1 MTGVQTCALPIW
13 LPVPSCEITSVQIR
27 LFWSLKRNET
37 QDPNNVIS
45 LNLRYNWFE
54 KSRWALF
61 INIQRLYSLN
71 LIIGVSGEREI
82 RERMVAGTL
91 GSVKVR
97 VRAGDRY
104 LFNNLAIGIFFRYYY
119 CINILNLINHMNSSK
134 ALYMTLTLLLI
145 LSVG

>member
-1 MTGVQTCALPIW
+1 M
-13 LPVPSCEITSVQIR
+13 PSCEITSVQIR

-82 RERMVAGTL
+82 REPMVAGTL

-97 VRAGDRY
+97 VRAG
-104 LFNNLAIGIFFRYYY
+104 AIVI
-119 CINILNLINHMNSSK
+119 CLITWQLVYSFATITAS
-134 ALYMTLTLLLI
+134 T
-145 LSVG
+145 S